1 MLDTDRNHLIACAFR
16 KANITSLE
24 SDPTPAEIEDAAH
37 TLNMMLQSWNND
49 GFRLFKIHTGYMPMI
64 PHKKE
69 YSLAT
74 QAYKSIAGSPLVR
87 IDKVGATKLK
97 VSNISEISV
106 MQKFVAVDSISSV
119 PTVITNIDYATNEIT
134 LAVPL
139 EFSITTTTALFY
151 GEFFTGIT
159 PMRTFAG
166 SFNSFSFDDYTVAP
180 TVGDTVFF
188 CYNGVWTKKVISLV
202 DNQNKT
208 ISFSGSLPAG
218 SITNPFIAFGSKLMF
233 ATPVQDY
240 PVSPRCVVVDE
251 LKEPCEFVAIPVENG
266 QENVFKV
273 ESCDLVNKKIYL
285 VESIDENAL
294 GELGEER
301 IEATNKYLTQE
312 EVTWS
317 DLSGIIPV
325 TELDWGSITDS
336 SDLQTDDWGNI
347 ADPATTLVDWGTLTG
362 NAAIIGYSESNN
374 IKYALVED
382 TDTHARYLLC
392 YANNSWQTV
401 DLETYGLHT
410 YNLYTFGGK
419 TYLYDSENG
428 LYLLNQDVLTLV
440 YGISGIEKI
449 IQYRGNL
456 YLVSPKTV
464 GTITRVVTE
473 TKDMTAFGAVYTIEL
488 DKLDNPA
495 EFKERLFIGKT
506 DTFVGDMMHFMDAG
520 VYAENR
526 CVIGDRLM
534 NLNTQRS
541 CSFTLDGHTFLPMPM
556 MLSAQTAWGSKDGCA
571 FIAVYGYLVDGV
583 VGTQI
588 FTANDFNPIW
598 TPQVI
603 VPGRVFDIFFD
614 DKKAYFVSDVAVFSL
629 LYSDSIVTKEPTLA
643 YLYGKQIGR
652 PQSIMNTMRLSL
664 VSLMQLPMNSLALK
678 DFLLLPVETNGEPVN
693 YCFFREA
700 EDGKMMV
707 WGTPTKFGEY
717 LRFSYVE
724 PITLLS
730 DARSTPDFPDE
741 YYEAVEDGLAA
752 QLAAQYGA
760 PLDRQQILEARAK
773 ESKENAMLHD
783 NEDESYD
790 ITPNQRWL

>member
-1 MLDTDRNHLIACAFR
+1 MLETDRNHLIACAFR

-49 GFRLFKIHTGYMPMI
+49 GFRLFKIHTGYMPLI
-64 PHKKE
+64 PRKKE

-74 QAYKSIAGSPLVR
+74 EAYKTIAGSPLVR
-87 IDKVGATKLK
+87 IDRVGATKIK
-97 VSNISEISV
+97 FSSISEIAV
-106 MQKFVAVDSISSV
+106 MQKFVAVDNISSV
-119 PTVITNIDYATNEIT
+119 PTSISNVDYATNIVS
-134 LAVPL
+134 LAVPM
-139 EFSITTTTALFY
+139 EFSIFTNTALFY
-151 GEFFTGIT
+151 GEFNTGTT
-159 PMRTFAG
+159 PLRAFAG
-166 SFNSFSFDDYTVAP
+166 SFNSFSFDNYIVSP
-180 TVGDTVFF
+180 VVGDTVFF
-188 CYNGVWTKKVISLV
+188 CYNGVWTKKIISLV

-218 SITNPFIAFGSKLMF
+218 SITNSFIAFGNKLMM
-233 ATPVQDY
+233 ANPVQDY

-251 LKEPCEFVAIPVENG
+251 LKEPCEFVAIPAENG
-266 QENVFKV
+266 QDNVFAV

-294 GELGEER
+294 AELGEER
-301 IEATNKYLTQE
+301 IEAKNKYLTQS
-312 EVTWS
+312 EVVWS
-317 DLSGIIPV
+317 DLASIIPV

-336 SDLQTDDWGNI
+336 SNLQMDDWGSI
-347 ADPATTLVDWGTLTG
+347 VDPATTLVDWGTLTG
-362 NAAIIGYSESNN
+362 DATIVGYATGAGVKYVLIKNADTNDLY
-374 IKYALVED
+374 LVYD
-382 TDTHARYLLC
+382 DGSGWTL
-392 YANNSWQTV
+392 V
-401 DLETYGLHT
+401 DLESYNFSVFGL
-410 YNLYTFGGK
+410 YSFGGK
-419 TYLYDSENG
+419 AYLYDSAQG
-428 LYLLNQDVLTLV
+428 LFVLNRDIVTSIYTV
-440 YGISGIEKI
+440 IGIEAILTYQGKMF
-449 IQYRGNL
+449 
-456 YLVSPKTV
+456 LVSPKAA
-464 GTITRVVTE
+464 GTINRSIVSTT
-473 TKDMTAFGAVYTIEL
+473 DMTVFNTPYTVAL

-506 DTFVGDMMHFMDAG
+506 DTFVGDMKHFMDAG
-520 VYAENR
+520 VYSENR

-534 NLNTQRS
+534 NLNTERP
-541 CSFTLDGHTFLPMPM
+541 CSFTLDGNTFLPMPM

-614 DKKAYFVSDVAVFSL
+614 DKKAYFVSDVAVYSL
-629 LYSDSIVTKEPTLA
+629 LYNDSVVMKEPTLT
-643 YLYGKQIGR
+643 YLYGAQIGR
-652 PQSIMNTMRLSL
+652 PQSVMNTMKLSL
-664 VSLMQLPMNSLALK
+664 VSLMQLPMNSLALQ

-693 YCFFREA
+693 YCFFRDA
-700 EDGKMMV
+700 KDGKLMV

-730 DARSTPDFPDE
+730 DARSTPDFPEE

-773 ESKENAMLHD
+773 ESKENAMTHD

>member
-1 MLDTDRNHLIACAFR
+1 MLDKARNHLIACAFR

-37 TLNMMLQSWNND
+37 TLNCMLQSWNND

-97 VSNISEISV
+97 VSSISEISV
-106 MQKFVAVDSISSV
+106 MQKFVAVDNISST
-119 PTVITNIDYATNEIT
+119 PTVISNVDFVTNVIT

-151 GEFFTGIT
+151 GEFNTGIT
-159 PMRTFAG
+159 PMRSFAG

-180 TVGDTVFF
+180 MVGDTVYF

-202 DNQNKT
+202 DSQNKT
-208 ISFSGSLPAG
+208 LSFAGSLPAG
-218 SITNPFIAFGSKLMF
+218 SITNSFIAFGNKLMM
-233 ATPVQDY
+233 ANPVQDY
-240 PVSPRCVVVDE
+240 PVSPRCVVADE
-251 LKEPCEFVAIPVENG
+251 LKEPCEFVAIPAENG
-266 QENVFKV
+266 QDNVFQV

-285 VESIDENAL
+285 VESIAEDAL
-294 GELGEER
+294 GELGEEK

-312 EVTWS
+312 EVSWS
-317 DLSGIIPV
+317 ELASVIPI

-347 ADPATTLVDWGTLTG
+347 TDPATTLVDWGTLTG
-362 NAAIIGYSESNN
+362 DATIIGYSESNG
-374 IKYALVED
+374 IKYVLVENA
-382 TDTHARYLLC
+382 DTHARYLLC
-392 YANNSWQTV
+392 NTGNGWQVV
-401 DLETYGLHT
+401 DLDIYNLNS

-419 TYLYDSENG
+419 TFLYDSVNG
-428 LYLLNQDVLTLV
+428 LYVLNQNILTQI

-449 IQYRGNL
+449 IQYRGKL
-456 YLVSPKTV
+456 YLVSPKAA
-464 GTITRVVTE
+464 GTITRIVTE
-473 TKDMTAFGAVYTIEL
+473 TKDMATFSATYTIEL

-603 VPGRVFDIFFD
+603 VPGRVFDIYFD
-614 DKKAYFVSDVAVFSL
+614 DSKAYFVSDVAVYSL
-629 LYSDSIVTKEPTLA
+629 LYNDSIVMKEPTLV
-643 YLYGKQIGR
+643 YLYGEQIGR
-652 PQSIMNTMRLSL
+652 PQSIMNTMKLSL

-678 DFLLLPVETNGEPVN
+678 DFLLLPIETNGEPVN

-700 EDGKMMV
+700 EDGKLMV

-752 QLAAQYGA
+752 QLASQYGA

>member
-1 MLDTDRNHLIACAFR
+1 MLETDRNHLIACAFR

-49 GFRLFKIHTGYMPMI
+49 GFRLFKIHTGYMPLI
-64 PHKKE
+64 PRKKE

-74 QAYKSIAGSPLVR
+74 EAYKTIAGSPLVR
-87 IDKVGATKLK
+87 IDKVGATKIK
-97 VSNISEISV
+97 FSSISEIAV
-106 MQKFVAVDSISSV
+106 MQKFVAVDNISSAPTSISNV
-119 PTVITNIDYATNEIT
+119 DYATNIVS

-139 EFSITTTTALFY
+139 EFSILTNTALFY
-151 GEFFTGIT
+151 GEFNTGTT
-159 PMRTFAG
+159 PLRSFAG
-166 SFNSFSFDDYTVAP
+166 SFNSFSFDNYTVSP
-180 TVGDTVFF
+180 VVGDTVFF

-218 SITNPFIAFGSKLMF
+218 SITNSFIAFGNKLMT
-233 ATPVQDY
+233 ANPVQDY

-251 LKEPCEFVAIPVENG
+251 LKEPCEFLSIPAENG
-266 QENVFKV
+266 HENVFEV

-294 GELGEER
+294 VELGEER
-301 IEATNKYLTQE
+301 IEAKNKYLTQS
-312 EVTWS
+312 EVVWS
-317 DLSGIIPV
+317 DLASIIPV

-336 SDLQTDDWGNI
+336 SNLQMDDWGSI

-362 NAAIIGYSESNN
+362 DATIVGYATGAGVKYVL
-374 IKYALVED
+374 IKN
-382 TDTHARYLLC
+382 TDTNDLYLVYDDGSGWTL
-392 YANNSWQTV
+392 V
-401 DLETYGLHT
+401 DLESYNFSTFGL
-410 YNLYTFGGK
+410 YSFGGK
-419 TYLYDSENG
+419 AYLYDSTQG
-428 LYLLNQDVLTLV
+428 LFVLNRDIVTSV
-440 YGISGIEKI
+440 YTVIGIETILTYQGKMF
-449 IQYRGNL
+449 
-456 YLVSPKTV
+456 LVSPKAV
-464 GTITRVVTE
+464 GTTNRSIVATT
-473 TKDMTAFGAVYTIEL
+473 DMTVFDTPYTVAL

-506 DTFVGDMMHFMDAG
+506 DTFVGDMKHFMDAG
-520 VYAENR
+520 VYSENR

-534 NLNTQRS
+534 NLNTERP
-541 CSFTLDGHTFLPMPM
+541 CSFTLDGNTFLPMPM

-603 VPGRVFDIFFD
+603 VPGRVFNIFFD
-614 DKKAYFVSDVAVFSL
+614 DKKAYFVSDVAVYSL
-629 LYSDSIVTKEPTLA
+629 LYNDSVVMKEPTLA
-643 YLYGKQIGR
+643 YLYGAQIGR
-652 PQSIMNTMRLSL
+652 PQSVMNTMKLSL
-664 VSLMQLPMNSLALK
+664 VSLMQLPMNSLALQ

-693 YCFFREA
+693 YCFFRDA
-700 EDGKMMV
+700 KDGKLMV

-730 DARSTPDFPDE
+730 DARSTPDFPEE

-773 ESKENAMLHD
+773 ESKENAMTHD